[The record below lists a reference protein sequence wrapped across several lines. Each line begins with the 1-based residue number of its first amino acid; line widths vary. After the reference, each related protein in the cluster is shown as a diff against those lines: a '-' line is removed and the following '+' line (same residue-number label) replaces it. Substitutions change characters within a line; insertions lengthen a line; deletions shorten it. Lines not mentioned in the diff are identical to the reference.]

1 MISLSLAEI
10 AAAINGEV
18 IQGDPNGVVA
28 GAVQTDSRL
37 IQAGDIFFAKLGEQ
51 EDGHRYLESVASVA
65 ALAVVSQPRTDLAL
79 AQIRV
84 QDTVVA
90 LSALAEHVL
99 GLVRPKGL
107 KVIGITGSNGKTSA
121 KNMLAAILSKQGKT
135 IAPQDSFNN
144 EVGLP
149 LTVLRLTSDTQYLV
163 LELGAAGLGTID
175 ALARWTKP
183 DVGIQLKVGMAHAGA
198 FGGIETTAKIKAEMM
213 PHISKVAIL
222 NEDDPVVRDFV
233 PEPQTSRLGFGYN
246 QDSDLQLLRVEVTVS
261 GTIVNLRYPDGEQ
274 RQLRLKILGEHQAM
288 NAAAALLAA
297 EALGVERSQAIG
309 SLEELELAE
318 RWRMQPILRPDGVL
332 IINDAYNASPDSMR
346 AALQTLATIGRQ
358 GHRTI
363 AVLGLMAE
371 LGDYTLAEHETVG
384 RLVVRYN
391 IDKLFVVGKE
401 ARILHLSATQEGS
414 WDGESEFFENA
425 SEAIEAINAKL
436 LPGDVVL
443 VKSSNVSGLR
453 FLGDELAGV
462 K

>member
-10 AAAINGEV
+10 ATAINGEV
-18 IQGDPNGVVA
+18 VQGDASEIVSGT
-28 GAVQTDSRL
+28 VQTDSRL
-37 IQAGDIFFAKLGEQ
+37 IQVGDIFFAKLGEH
-51 EDGHRYLESVASVA
+51 EDGHRYLDAVDGVAS
-65 ALAVVSQPRTDLAL
+65 LAVVSQPRTDLAVP
-79 AQIRV
+79 QIRV
-84 QDTVVA
+84 SDTVVA

-99 GLVRPKGL
+99 GVVRPSGL
-107 KVIGITGSNGKTSA
+107 QVVGITGSNGKTSA
-121 KNMLAAILSKQGKT
+121 KNMLAAILSRQGKT

-149 LTVLRLTSDTQYLV
+149 LTVLRLERDTRYLV

-198 FGGIETTAKIKAEMM
+198 FGGIDTTAKIKAEMM

-222 NEDDPVVRDFV
+222 NQDDPVVRDFV
-233 PEPQTSRLGFGYN
+233 PGPQTARYGFGYS
-246 QDSDLQLLRVEVTVS
+246 QDSDLQLLRVDVTIN
-261 GTIVNLRYPDGEQ
+261 GTVVNLRYPDGEEK
-274 RQLRLKILGEHQAM
+274 QLKLKILGEHQAM
-288 NAAAALLAA
+288 NAAAALMAA
-297 EALGVERSQAIG
+297 EALGVERAQALG
-309 SLEELELAE
+309 ALEELELAE
-318 RWRMQPILRPDGVL
+318 RWRMQPMLRPDGVL

-371 LGDYTLAEHETVG
+371 LGDYTLPEHETVG

-425 SEAIEAINAKL
+425 SEAIDAINAKL

>member
-1 MISLSLAEI
+1 MIGLSLADI
-10 AAAINGEV
+10 AAAVNGEIV
-18 IQGDPNGVVA
+18 QGDSSQVVA
-28 GAVQTDSRL
+28 GTVQTDSRL
-37 IQAGDIFFAKLGEQ
+37 IESGDVFFAKLGEN
-51 EDGHRYLESVASVA
+51 EDGHRYLDSVVGVAS
-65 ALAVVSQPRTDLAL
+65 LAVVSKPRLDLDLPQIKVHDTVAALSDLA
-79 AQIRV
+79 AY
-84 QDTVVA
+84 
-90 LSALAEHVL
+90 VL
-99 GLVRPKGL
+99 EKVRPGGL
-107 KVIGITGSNGKTSA
+107 QVIGITGSNGKTST
-121 KNMLAAILSKQGKT
+121 KNMLAAILSRQGKT
-135 IAPQDSFNN
+135 IAPKDSFNN

-149 LTVLRLTSDTQYLV
+149 LTVLRLESDTKFLV

-183 DVGIQLKVGMAHAGA
+183 DVGIQLKVGMAHAGV
-198 FGGIETTAKIKAEMM
+198 FGGIDTTAKIKAEMM
-213 PHISKVAIL
+213 PFISKVAIL
-222 NEDDPVVRDFV
+222 NEDDPFVRDFV
-233 PEPQTSRLGFGYN
+233 PAPNATRLSFGYS
-246 QDSDLQLLRVEVTVS
+246 QDSDLQLLRVDVTIH
-261 GTIVNLRYPDGEQ
+261 GTVVRLKYPDGEE
-274 RQLRLKILGEHQAM
+274 RQLKLKILGEHQAM

-297 EALGVERSQAIG
+297 DALGIDRAESTSA
-309 SLEELELAE
+309 LENLELAE
-318 RWRMQPILRPDGVL
+318 RWRMQPIMRRDGVL
-332 IINDAYNASPDSMR
+332 IVNDAYNASPDSMR

-371 LGDYTLAEHETVG
+371 LGEYTLAEHETVG

-414 WDGESEFFENA
+414 WDGESEFYENA